1 MYVYINSTSY
11 MLHFTEVRGLTH
23 LPFFYQ
29 SIRILHI
36 HIFSKNSLFYTFDH
50 ITESN
55 HVPQSLHI

>member
-1 MYVYINSTSY
+1 
-11 MLHFTEVRGLTH
+11 MLQFTEVRGLTH

-29 SIRILHI
+29 SIRILYM
-36 HIFSKNSLFYTFDH
+36 HIFSKSSLFYTFDH